1 LKQADVEIDFEPT
14 SIEDADPFDPSWL
27 LDTEKHC
34 READAS
40 VHGGIGPFGL
50 VILAS
55 DNMEEHTVVHFR
67 VYKSQENYMILM
79 CSDLRR
85 LVFLERNVHRI
96 FFFLKRRQKLCLIH

>member
-1 LKQADVEIDFEPT
+1 VEIDFELT
-14 SIEDADPFDPSWL
+14 SINDADPFDPSWL
-27 LDTEKHC
+27 LDAEKHC

-40 VHGGIGPFGL
+40 AHGGVGPFGL

-85 LVFLERNVHRI
+85 LVFFSKKEHSPGLCIDRCMCNRI
-96 FFFLKRRQKLCLIH
+96 DKLWIA